1 MSQLALGPISF
12 NTPCYFSPTPAGAYF
27 AAQSDQQDGSAR
39 YLLQLLS
46 EKNTPLFT
54 EEHLTL
60 LHQDKETAAQML
72 HRLQTM
78 GYIQT
83 LEQPIAAD
91 EGPLEEVLPP
101 LLASLSSSG
110 KAILA
115 DEQGFYLAMHGFV
128 HENAEEISA
137 LSASLQETYQRH
149 KGLLKNNLG
158 VNSSAFGLIDAAGN
172 NEIGFWPLFFAR
184 TRFSLIIA
192 DLPRFNCQEY
202 VRIINYLAIRYS
214 H

>member
-1 MSQLALGPISF
+1 MSRVEIAAINF
-12 NTPCYFSPTPAGAYF
+12 DTPCYFAPTPAGAFF
-27 AAQSDQQDGSAR
+27 ATQAEQNDGATN
-39 YLLQLLS
+39 YLLHLLGKKS
-46 EKNTPLFT
+46 TPLFD
-54 EEHLTL
+54 ESHLAL
-60 LHQDKETAAQML
+60 LHADKETAIHML
-72 HRLQTM
+72 HRLQSM

-83 LEQPIAAD
+83 LEQPMQASD
-91 EGPLEEVLPP
+91 GPLEDILPS
-101 LLASLSSSG
+101 LLAALSSTG

-128 HENAEEISA
+128 HENAEEVSA
-137 LSASLQETYQRH
+137 LSASLLSTYQRH

-158 VNSSAFGLIDAAGN
+158 VNSTAFGLIDAAGN
-172 NEIGFWPLFFAR
+172 NEIGFWPLFFSR

-202 VRIINYLAIRYS
+202 TQIINYLAIRYS

>member
-1 MSQLALGPISF
+1 MSLIDTASF
-12 NTPCYFSPTPAGAYF
+12 SFDTPCYFAATPAGAFF
-27 AAQSDQQDGSAR
+27 ATQSEQSDGAANF
-39 YLLQLLS
+39 LLHLLS
-46 EKNTPLFT
+46 EKSTPLFN
-54 EEHLTL
+54 EKHLAL
-60 LHQDKETAAQML
+60 LHSDKETAVQML
-72 HRLQTM
+72 YRLQSM

-83 LEQPIAAD
+83 LEQATTAKD
-91 EGPLEEVLPP
+91 GPLEEVLPP
-101 LLASLSSSG
+101 LLAALSSSG

-115 DEQGFYLAMHGFV
+115 DEQGFYLAVHGFV

-158 VNSSAFGLIDAAGN
+158 VHSAAFGLIDAAGN
-172 NEIGFWPLFFAR
+172 NDIGFWPLFFAR

-202 VRIINYLAIRYS
+202 LQIINYLAIRYS

>member
-1 MSQLALGPISF
+1 MSSTSF
-12 NTPCYFSPTPAGAYF
+12 GSITFDTPCYFSSTAAGAFF
-27 AAQSDQQDGSAR
+27 AVQAEQKEGISD
-39 YLLQLLS
+39 YLLYLLS
-46 EKNTPLFT
+46 NKTTPLF
-54 EEHLTL
+54 EESHLSL
-60 LHQDKETAAQML
+60 LHKDKEIAAQML
-72 HRLQTM
+72 YRLQSL

-83 LEQPIAAD
+83 LESPID
-91 EGPLEEVLPP
+91 VNEGPLEEVLPP
-101 LLASLSSSG
+101 LLAALSSSG

-137 LSASLQETYQRH
+137 LSAGLHESYQRH
-149 KGLLKNNLG
+149 KGLLKNNL
-158 VNSSAFGLIDAAGN
+158 SIQSAAFGLIDAAGN

-192 DLPRFNCQEY
+192 DTPRFNCQEFNQ
-202 VRIINYLAIRYS
+202 IINYLAVRYS

>member
-1 MSQLALGPISF
+1 MRKVDIASISF
-12 NTPCYFSPTPAGAYF
+12 NTPCYFAPTPAGAFF
-27 AAQSDQQDGSAR
+27 ATQSEQADGVR
-39 YLLQLLS
+39 QYLLHLLS
-46 EKNTPLFT
+46 AKTTPLFN
-54 EEHLTL
+54 EQHLSL
-60 LHQDKETAAQML
+60 LHKDEEAAMQIL
-72 HRLQTM
+72 HRLQSM

-83 LEQPIAAD
+83 LEQPFEAAD
-91 EGPLEEVLPP
+91 GPLEEVLPP
-101 LLASLSSSG
+101 LLAALSSSG

-128 HENAEEISA
+128 HENAEEVSA

-149 KGLLKNNLG
+149 KGLLRNNLG

-192 DLPRFNCQEY
+192 NLPRFNCQEY